1 MPKELFYELDMDK
14 RNRIINAGLS
24 EFARYSYNEA
34 STNSIVKKASI
45 GKGSLFKYFINKEDL
60 YFYILDYIIDDFIK
74 DLKDELSKLK
84 GELFQFILK
93 YAEIEFNWYIKN
105 IDKYNLINRAFNDD
119 NSSIYKKTVERY
131 KLTGLSF
138 YNNIIESAEIQ
149 ELRWDRERILNII
162 RWVLEGLNEKFIKE
176 ADGYSN
182 INDIKD
188 CYMRELGEYIEIL
201 KKGMYD

>member
-24 EFARYSYNEA
+24 EFAQHSYNEA

-60 YFYILDYIIDDFIK
+60 YFYILDYVIDDFIK

-105 IDKYNLINRAFNDD
+105 IDKYNLIKRAFNDD

>member
-1 MPKELFYELDMDK
+1 MPKELFYELDIDK

-60 YFYILDYIIDDFIK
+60 YFYILDYVIDDFIK

-149 ELRWDRERILNII
+149 KLRWDRERILNII

-188 CYMRELGEYIEIL
+188 CYIRELGEYIEIL

>member
-149 ELRWDRERILNII
+149 KLRWDRERILNII

-188 CYMRELGEYIEIL
+188 CYIRELGEYIEIL

>member
-1 MPKELFYELDMDK
+1 MPKELFYELDIDK

-60 YFYILDYIIDDFIK
+60 YFYILDYVIDDFIK

-162 RWVLEGLNEKFIKE
+162 RWVLEGLNGKFIKE

-188 CYMRELGEYIEIL
+188 RYMRELEKYIEIL